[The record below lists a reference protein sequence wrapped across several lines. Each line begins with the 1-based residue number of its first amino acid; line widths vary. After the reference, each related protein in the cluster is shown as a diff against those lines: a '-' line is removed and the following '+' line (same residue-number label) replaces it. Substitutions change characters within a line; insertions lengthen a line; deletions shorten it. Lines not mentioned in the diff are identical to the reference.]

1 MKTLLTFIIFSMSF
15 QLFAQNNVDT
25 VKLEELNR
33 RIEILADEIQK
44 LKSHQLNVAK
54 NESMFGLGPSASKIY
69 QVTQGLSIGGYGEII
84 FNNQKNTKQDGS
96 YNGTT
101 NKSEVLRQII
111 YVGYKFD
118 DKWVLNTE
126 IEFEHVNE
134 VYVEFAY
141 LDYLHSDRLNF
152 RSGLILLPVG
162 FLNEL
167 HEPVLFPSVL
177 RTEVESRIIPTT
189 WRENGLGI
197 FGNLTDNTSY
207 KFFVVN
213 AMNADGFTKKGLRG
227 GRKKGG
233 NIGEDD
239 NETADNQNADNA
251 AAVLRIDH
259 DFNNNLMA
267 GFAYYAGNASGNT
280 KGNIGVQMAEIHS
293 QYTKGGFRGRFLW
306 TEVKTDGAGER
317 NAIPA
322 TPSDFLSEKMHG
334 GYLELMY
341 DVLQSAKGQSL
352 SPFVRFEYLNTQAE
366 IPNGLAADLAQK
378 ETNITVG
385 LAYQPLDRIVFK
397 ADYTKNRN
405 GAKTGVDE
413 INVGMGFNF

>member
-1 MKTLLTFIIFSMSF
+1 MFFSSF
-15 QLFAQNNVDT
+15 HALAQGNVET
-25 VKLEELNR
+25 IKLEELNR

-84 FNNQKNTKQDGS
+84 FNNQKNSKQDGS
-96 YNGTT
+96 YNGTP
-101 NKSEVLRQII
+101 NKSEMLRQII

-141 LDYLHSDRLNF
+141 LDYLYSDKLNF
-152 RSGLILLPVG
+152 RSGLMLLPVG

-177 RTEVESRIIPTT
+177 RPEVETRIIPST

-197 FGNLTDNTSY
+197 FGNINDKTSY
-207 KFFVVN
+207 KLFVVN
-213 AMNADGFTKKGLRG
+213 AMNADGFTKAGLRG

-233 NIGEDD
+233 NTGTT
-239 NETADNQNADNA
+239 TAPTEDNQNADNA
-251 AAVLRIDH
+251 AAVLRVDH

-267 GFAYYAGNASGNT
+267 GFSYYTGNASGNSF
-280 KGNIGVQMAEIHS
+280 GNVQVDMAEVHA
-293 QYTKGGFRGRFLW
+293 QYTKGGFRGRLLW
-306 TEVKTDGAGER
+306 SEVELDGVAER
-317 NAIPA
+317 NASKG
-322 TPSDFLSEKMHG
+322 SDFLAEQIHG

-352 SPFVRFEYLNTQAE
+352 SPFVRFEYLNTQTD
-366 IPNGLAADLAQK
+366 IPGGFAADLAQK

-397 ADYTKNRN
+397 ADYTKNHN
-405 GAKTGVDE
+405 GARTGVDE
-413 INVGMGFNF
+413 INVGLGFNF

>member
-1 MKTLLTFIIFSMSF
+1 
-15 QLFAQNNVDT
+15 
-25 VKLEELNR
+25 
-33 RIEILADEIQK
+33 
-44 LKSHQLNVAK
+44 
-54 NESMFGLGPSASKIY
+54 
-69 QVTQGLSIGGYGEII
+69 
-84 FNNQKNTKQDGS
+84 
-96 YNGTT
+96 
-101 NKSEVLRQII
+101 
-111 YVGYKFD
+111 
-118 DKWVLNTE
+118 
-126 IEFEHVNE
+126 
-134 VYVEFAY
+134 
-141 LDYLHSDRLNF
+141 
-152 RSGLILLPVG
+152 
-162 FLNEL
+162 
-167 HEPVLFPSVL
+167 
-177 RTEVESRIIPTT
+177 
-189 WRENGLGI
+189 
-197 FGNLTDNTSY
+197 
-207 KFFVVN
+207 
-213 AMNADGFTKKGLRG
+213 MNADGFSKAGLRG

-233 NIGEDD
+233 NTGTT
-239 NETADNQNADNA
+239 TAPTEDNQNADNA